1 MSKKAKY
8 SKREVDDIISKW
20 VKDGNTIP
28 QIKELA
34 KLGLP
39 SRDVILKY
47 YEDWKKPFY
56 IYKKLYE
63 ELNRH

>member
-1 MSKKAKY
+1 MP
-8 SKREVDDIISKW
+8 
-20 VKDGNTIP
+20 NTIP

-47 YEDWKKPFY
+47 YENWKEPFY

>member
-1 MSKKAKY
+1 M
-8 SKREVDDIISKW
+8 DDIISKW
-20 VKDGNTIP
+20 VRDGNDIP
-28 QIKELA
+28 ICKNLA

-47 YEDWKKPFY
+47 YEDWKEPFY
-56 IYKKLYE
+56 IYMKLYE